1 MDINMGD
8 NNSMESLTFSWIAFF
23 NDGKIIKQYEEGIE
37 HRFQEVKDN
46 LINLIRFSLV
56 NKNFSICFTVELKN
70 GFILYNNYRGI
81 NLEEIEYKENI
92 RLIFFRRHQ
101 IEIGENLKQKN
112 HTITYHLGFQYLD
125 KLGNN
130 KKIILQI
137 DEEGNWI
144 LSE

>member
-23 NDGKIIKQYEEGIE
+23 NDDKIIKQYEEGIE
-37 HRFQEVKDN
+37 HRFQEIKDN
-46 LINLIRFSLV
+46 LTNLIRFSLV

>member
-8 NNSMESLTFSWIAFF
+8 NNSMESLSLSWIAFF

-46 LINLIRFSLV
+46 LTNLIRFSLV

-92 RLIFFRRHQ
+92 RLIFFRRHTV
-101 IEIGENLKQKN
+101 EIGENLKQKK
-112 HTITYHLGFQYLD
+112 HTIIYHLGFQYND
-125 KLGNN
+125 KEGNN
-130 KKIILQI
+130 RQIVLKI
-137 DEEGNWI
+137 DSEGNWF
-144 LSE
+144 SGD